1 MIARERSDKTMEFFR
16 NPNFRFVG
24 AMKPAFTV
32 SAILVFVSIIAM
44 LIHGGPRLSIDFTGG
59 SVLQVKM
66 APVPTVSEIR
76 SALEDQGYAGIQVTE
91 FGSVDEFLITFPTP
105 DDVVAA
111 AESGDEKAINTGV
124 TTVSGEKTLDA
135 AQILLT
141 DLRSGLP
148 GTEIELRREESVGPK
163 IGGELRTAA
172 INSVVAALALIVI
185 YISIRFVFRYGIAA
199 IMALVHDVTLTL
211 GVFSLMNF
219 EISLQI
225 IAAFLTIIG
234 YSLNDT
240 IVVFDRIRENMKL
253 RRKESYREVI
263 NRSINECL
271 SRTLLTSVTTF
282 FVAATLYF
290 IGGPVIHDFAFAL
303 CFGVIVGTYS
313 SMFIASPIL
322 VWWYERR
329 IMDKKRMAL
338 DM

>member
-1 MIARERSDKTMEFFR
+1 MEFFR
-16 NPNFRFVG
+16 NPNINFTG

-32 SAILVFVSIIAM
+32 SVILVAAALLLLAIQ
-44 LIHGGPRLSIDFTGG
+44 GGPRLSIDFTGG

-66 APVPTVSEIR
+66 NPVPSVGEIR
-76 SALEDQGYAGIQVTE
+76 AALEGQGYEGIQVTE
-91 FGSVDEFLITFPTP
+91 FGSEDEFLITFPTP
-105 DDVVAA
+105 KEVADLAA
-111 AESGDEKAINTGV
+111 AGDEKASNTGV
-124 TTVSGEKTLDA
+124 STVSGERTLDA
-135 AQILLT
+135 AQILLQ
-141 DLRSGLP
+141 DLRAGLS

-172 INSVVAALALIVI
+172 MNSIVAALALIVI
-185 YISIRFVFRYGIAA
+185 YITVRFVFRYGIAA

-211 GVFSLMNF
+211 GVFALLNF

-253 RRKESYREVI
+253 RRKESYRQVI

-271 SRTLLTSVTTF
+271 SRTMLTSLTTL
-282 FVAATLYF
+282 FVALTLYLL
-290 IGGPVIHDFAFAL
+290 GGPVIHDFAFAL
-303 CFGVIVGTYS
+303 VFGVLVGTYS

-329 IMDKKRMAL
+329 IRDKKRMAM

>member
-1 MIARERSDKTMEFFR
+1 MEFFK
-16 NPNFRFVG
+16 NPEINFVG
-24 AMKPAFTV
+24 AMKVAFIT
-32 SAILVFVSIIAM
+32 SAALVIISAVLM

-59 SVLQVKM
+59 SVLQVKIS
-66 APVPTVSEIR
+66 PVPQVQDIR
-76 SALEDQGYAGIQVTE
+76 SALQAKGYEGAQVTE
-91 FGSVDEFLITFPTP
+91 FGSADEFLITTPLPT
-105 DDVVAA
+105 
-111 AESGDEKAINTGV
+111 ESVE
-124 TTVSGEKTLDA
+124 TLDA
-135 AQILLT
+135 AQMLLN

-148 GTEIELRREESVGPK
+148 GADIELRREESVGPK

-172 INSVVAALALIVI
+172 ANSIVAALALIVI
-185 YISIRFVFRYGIAA
+185 YITFRFVFRYGIAA

-211 GVFSLMNF
+211 GVFSLLNL
-219 EISLQI
+219 EISLSI

-253 RRKESYREVI
+253 RRKESYRAVI

-271 SRTLLTSVTTF
+271 SRTVLTSVTTL
-282 FVAATLYF
+282 FVALMLYF
-290 IGGPVIHDFAFAL
+290 FGGPVIHDFAFAL
-303 CFGVIVGTYS
+303 CFGVLVGTYS

-329 IMDKKRMAL
+329 LADKKRMAM

>member
-1 MIARERSDKTMEFFR
+1 MEFFR
-16 NPNFRFVG
+16 NPNINFTG
-24 AMKPAFTV
+24 AMKPAFTF
-32 SAILVFVSIIAM
+32 SAILVVVSLIAL

-59 SVLQVKM
+59 SVLQVKID
-66 APVPTVSEIR
+66 PVPTVGEIR
-76 SALEDQGYAGIQVTE
+76 SALEGQGYEGIQVTE

-105 DDVVAA
+105 AEVVELAA
-111 AESGDEKAINTGV
+111 AGDEKARNTGV
-124 TTVSGEKTLDA
+124 STVSGEKTLDA
-135 AQILLT
+135 AQILLG
-141 DLRSGLP
+141 DLRAGLG

-172 INSVVAALALIVI
+172 LNSIVAALALIVI
-185 YISIRFVFRYGIAA
+185 YITVRFVFRYGIAA

-211 GVFSLMNF
+211 GVFALLNF

-271 SRTLLTSVTTF
+271 SRTMLTSLTTLA
-282 FVAATLYF
+282 VALTLYF
-290 IGGPVIHDFAFAL
+290 LGGPVIHDFAFAL

-322 VWWYERR
+322 VWWYERGFR
-329 IMDKKRMAL
+329 DKKRMAM